1 MTFRNNSNS
10 PVGYFIYDGASLN
23 SFLISSTATYGASSN
38 YLAINTGGASLG
50 GASVTIASRARLLL
64 LATTGYNL
72 NRDAIPL
79 VGTPGLIRGDVY
91 RGHNNQLYV
100 MS

>member
-10 PVGYFIYDGASLN
+10 PVGYFIYDGTSLN

-50 GASVTIASRARLLL
+50 GASVTITSRARLLL
-64 LATTGYNL
+64 LAATGYSL
-72 NRDAIPL
+72 RFEAIPL
-79 VGTPGLIRGDVY
+79 VGTPGLTRGDIY
-91 RGHNNQLYV
+91 RGYNDQLYV